1 MKLIRCYIENFGK
14 LKNQEISFSDGCNV
28 CCRENGWGKST
39 LAAFLKVMF
48 YGFDHE
54 RSRDD
59 YSSERRR
66 YRPWQGGVYGGS
78 LVFEQNGRQYRVT
91 RTFGRK
97 EKEDSF
103 VLREETTNLISH
115 DFSEKLGEELFGIDS
130 QSFGKTIFLEQRE
143 DDLSVTDQIHAK
155 IGNFT
160 ETLDDM
166 RYYEQADARLNDRI
180 NALNPGRK
188 TGMLYKQKEQ
198 IQQMEVKLAGKK
210 NLEAALQGLM
220 EKKEQ
225 TFKELEEGR
234 EEIRRW
240 NQRRKKESEQKE
252 AEAWKEKWNRF
263 EQEYHLRRAQAQK
276 ARTVFPGRIPGWEE
290 LEEKLEQCV
299 RLAACE
305 KMREVCQLT
314 EEEKKNLSLSFRIFS
329 EEDEGRS
336 SDADTQRFSKKEKKW
351 KIPLFLGGIFFLC
364 GFFCLMKT
372 AFFGVLFL
380 GIGVGLLLAAAMR
393 RQNQKTAKEYEK
405 FLKEQG
411 RKESAK
417 KEYERLLQK
426 KTQYEEALR
435 EEEKRKKSML
445 EFFASLQIEPQKRE
459 EWQEQLL
466 RLRSSLE
473 SYEHAEKE
481 AKRAERE
488 FAAFQEKEK
497 RVQVERILAIQEDVP
512 EKEEE
517 ELQIQME
524 EGQRKLAKTEQE
536 IQDCLQQLQELGQLE
551 EQRKLLLEEYEQGLL
566 KFERLKKTKEYLAK
580 AKAGYTAK
588 YRNPLMES
596 FSSYYKML
604 TGETADGY
612 RLDANLC
619 LTREELGD
627 QREMKY
633 LSQGWR
639 NLTALCMRVA
649 LVDAMYQKELPFL
662 IFDDPFVHLDQK
674 KTEAGKAFL
683 SKLSKKYQIIYFT
696 CHESRK

>member
-1 MKLIRCYIENFGK
+1 MKLIRCDIENFGK
-14 LKNQEISFSDGCNV
+14 LENQEISFSDGCNV

-97 EKEDSF
+97 EKEDTF

-115 DFSEKLGEELFGIDS
+115 DFSERLGEELFGIDS
-130 QSFGKTIFLEQRE
+130 QSFGKTIFLGQRE
-143 DDLSVTDQIHAK
+143 EDLSVTDQIHAK

-166 RYYEQADARLNDRI
+166 RYYEQADARLNDQI
-180 NALNPGRK
+180 NGLNPGRK
-188 TGMLYKQKEQ
+188 TGTLYKQKEQ
-198 IQQMEVKLAGKK
+198 IQQMEAKLAGKK
-210 NLEAALQGLM
+210 NLETSLQGLL

-225 TFKELEEGR
+225 TLEELDQKR
-234 EEIRRW
+234 EKIRSW
-240 NQRRKKESEQKE
+240 NQRRKRESEQKE
-252 AEAWKEKWNRF
+252 AKAWKEKWDAF
-263 EQEYHLRRAQAQK
+263 EQEYHVRRAQVQK
-276 ARTVFPGRIPGWEE
+276 ARAAFPGRVPGREE

-305 KMREVCQLT
+305 KMREVYRLT
-314 EEEKKNLSLSFRIFS
+314 EEEKKNLALSFQIFS
-329 EEDEGRS
+329 EEEKRRDSDEN
-336 SDADTQRFSKKEKKW
+336 TNLFSEKEKKW
-351 KIPLFLGGIFFLC
+351 KIFLFLGGVFFLC
-364 GFFCLMKT
+364 GLFCLKKI
-372 AFFGVLFL
+372 GFL
-380 GIGVGLLLAAAMR
+380 GILFLVVGGVFLLIAAMR

-417 KEYERLLQK
+417 KEYERLRQK
-426 KTQYEEALR
+426 QNQYEEALR
-435 EEEKRKKSML
+435 EEETWKKSML
-445 EFFASLQIEPQKRE
+445 EFFAGLQIEPQKRE

-466 RLRSSLE
+466 RLRSNLE

-488 FAAFQEKEK
+488 FEAFQGEEK
-497 RVQVERILAIQEDVP
+497 RVQVEKILAFQEEVP

-517 ELQIQME
+517 DLQAQME
-524 EGQRKLAKTEQE
+524 EGQRTLARTEQE

-551 EQRKLLLEEYEQGLL
+551 EQRKMLLEEYEQGLL

-588 YRNPLMES
+588 YRNPLLES
-596 FSSYYKML
+596 FSSYYEML
-604 TGETADGY
+604 TGESAAGY

-649 LVDAMYQKELPFL
+649 LVDAMYHKELPFL

>member
-1 MKLIRCYIENFGK
+1 MKLIRCDIENFGK
-14 LKNQEISFSDGCNV
+14 LENQEISFSDGCNV

-78 LVFEQNGRQYRVT
+78 LVFEQNGKQYRVT

-97 EKEDSF
+97 EKEDTF

-115 DFSEKLGEELFGIDS
+115 DFSERLGEELFGIDS
-130 QSFGKTIFLEQRE
+130 QSFGKTIFLGQRE
-143 DDLSVTDQIHAK
+143 EDLSVTDQIHAK

-180 NALNPGRK
+180 NGLNPGRK
-188 TGMLYKQKEQ
+188 TGTLYKQKEQ
-198 IQQMEVKLAGKK
+198 IQQMEAQLAGKK
-210 NLEAALQGLM
+210 NVEASLQGLL
-220 EKKEQ
+220 EKKKQ
-225 TFKELEEGR
+225 TVEELDQKR
-234 EEIRRW
+234 EKIRSW
-240 NQRRKKESEQKE
+240 NQRRKRESEQKE
-252 AEAWKEKWNRF
+252 AKAWKEKWDAF
-263 EQEYHLRRAQAQK
+263 EQEYHLRRAQVQK
-276 ARTVFPGRIPGWEE
+276 ARAVFPGRVPGREE

-305 KMREVCQLT
+305 KIREVYRLT
-314 EEEKKNLSLSFRIFS
+314 EEEKKHLALSFQIFS
-329 EEDEGRS
+329 EEEKRRDSDENTNG
-336 SDADTQRFSKKEKKW
+336 FSEKEKKW
-351 KIPLFLGGIFFLC
+351 KIPLFLGVVFCLC
-364 GFFCLMKT
+364 GFFCLKKI
-372 AFFGVLFL
+372 GFL
-380 GIGVGLLLAAAMR
+380 GILFLVVGGGLLLAAAMR

-417 KEYERLLQK
+417 KEYERLRQK
-426 KTQYEEALR
+426 QNQYEEALQ
-435 EEEKRKKSML
+435 EEETWKKSML
-445 EFFASLQIEPQKRE
+445 EFFAGLQIEPQKRE

-466 RLRSSLE
+466 RLRSNLE

-488 FAAFQEKEK
+488 FAAFQGEEK
-497 RVQVERILAIQEDVP
+497 RVQVEKILAFQEEVP

-517 ELQIQME
+517 DLQAQME
-524 EGQRKLAKTEQE
+524 AGQRTFARTEQE
-536 IQDCLQQLQELGQLE
+536 IQDCLQQLQELGKLE
-551 EQRKLLLEEYEQGLL
+551 EQRKMLLEEYEQGLL

-580 AKAGYTAK
+580 AKDGYTAK
-588 YRNPLMES
+588 YRNPLLES
-596 FSSYYKML
+596 FSSYYEML
-604 TGETADGY
+604 TGESAADC

-639 NLTALCMRVA
+639 NLTDLCMRVA
-649 LVDAMYQKELPFL
+649 LVDAMYHKELPFL